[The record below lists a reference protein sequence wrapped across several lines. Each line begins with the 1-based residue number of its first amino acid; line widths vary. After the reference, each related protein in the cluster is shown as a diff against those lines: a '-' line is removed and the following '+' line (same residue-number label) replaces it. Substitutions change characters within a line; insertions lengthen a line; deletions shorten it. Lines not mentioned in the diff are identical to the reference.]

1 MLRVIRRNS
10 LDTVIMNDTGRDLL
24 IHEALNK
31 TIVLE
36 ERITELEKQ
45 FEALRM
51 SLKNYA
57 EQKETLKLWGR
68 KRR

>member
-1 MLRVIRRNS
+1 
-10 LDTVIMNDTGRDLL
+10 MNDTGRDLL